1 MKSRSYHIRKYT
13 SFPDLVTID
22 QARTMLG
29 WVGMNTVYKLV
40 RSKRLFA
47 CYIRGTYLIPKS
59 CLIDFIFSDHY
70 QKLKDTLSHQV

>member
-1 MKSRSYHIRKYT
+1 MKNRSYYIKKYT

-40 RSKRLFA
+40 RNKLLFA
-47 CYIRGTYLIPKS
+47 YYIRGTYLIPKA
-59 CLIDFIFSDHY
+59 CLIDYIFSDHY
-70 QKLKDTLSHQV
+70 QQIKDTLSHQV